1 MNFEAWCIG
10 CDARHDGWREMYV
23 HRFCEQCEAA
33 ADAAALRGEQY
44 FSGKH
49 RVPAK
54 AVRERM
60 ARIRGDAKSFCT
72 FDALDWRDA

>member
-1 MNFEAWCIG
+1 MNYEAWCIG
-10 CDARHDGWREMYV
+10 CNARHDAWRDWYS
-23 HRFCEQCEAA
+23 HRFCEQCELA
-33 ADAAALRGEQY
+33 ADVAEQHGQKH

-60 ARIRGDAKSFCT
+60 ARVRGYVFVSFP
-72 FDALDWRDA
+72 ALDWRDS